1 MGSPTQCGAPGEPKT
16 CSADSNCESSVTS
29 PFPGHDWVG
38 PCSEC
43 DRGYS
48 CLDECSPR
56 HPCDESTGG
65 GGPLRFSLH
74 RPLCVRRV
82 ALRDSCSTV
91 RIVSKS
97 GEAPH
102 MCKVVNTTATN
113 SVGCE
118 FLSSRCSHDPDCC
131 GDLQ

>member
-1 MGSPTQCGAPGEPKT
+1 MG
-16 CSADSNCESSVTS
+16 

-48 CLDECSPR
+48 CLDECC
-56 HPCDESTGG
+56 HPGTLVMNQQGAADRCAFHCI
-65 GGPLRFSLH
+65 GP
-74 RPLCVRRV
+74 CACEGV